1 MKVNEEYMIS
11 FVNDAGVY
19 QELTFR
25 GVSEAVAE
33 ALATGLA
40 GAPFENVR
48 LLVRESREIDLDFNG
63 S

>member
-1 MKVNEEYMIS
+1 MNEEYVIC
-11 FVNDAGVY
+11 FVNDAGTY

-33 ALATGLA
+33 ALASGLA

-48 LLVRESREIDLDFNG
+48 LLVRESREIQLDFD
-63 S
+63 